1 MIRALGNSYTTQGQ
15 CSAGHGCWDHEP
27 TRAGLYAAGGS
38 SHGVGRRLADLRAA
52 MEAFGNAVGNT
63 CSRLHLGGESARTC
77 NQAVRR
83 WRLIIYHRMK
93 SLVARPSY
101 IDIDQN
107 NKTFLSYPIL
117 IIKSVMC
124 IAHGSETVRQ
134 GCEEHLAHQPSHAG
148 LVALSVLPALASR

>member
-1 MIRALGNSYTTQGQ
+1 MANGERGRHARLIKRACGQRINQECTVRHTGQHPQSRTYVSTQRLTVSERLVIRALGNSYTTQGQ

-77 NQAVRR
+77 NQAARR
-83 WRLIIYHRMK
+83 WRLIITQDEISWGTAFVH
-93 SLVARPSY
+93 
-101 IDIDQN
+101 
-107 NKTFLSYPIL
+107 
-117 IIKSVMC
+117 
-124 IAHGSETVRQ
+124 
-134 GCEEHLAHQPSHAG
+134 
-148 LVALSVLPALASR
+148 